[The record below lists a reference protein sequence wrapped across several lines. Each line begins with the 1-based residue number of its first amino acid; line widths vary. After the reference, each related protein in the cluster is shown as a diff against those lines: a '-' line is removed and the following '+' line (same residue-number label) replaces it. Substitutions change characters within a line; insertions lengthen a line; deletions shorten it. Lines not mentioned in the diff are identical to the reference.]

1 MITTKAFREAF
12 ERRMLLT
19 LKALFENLD
28 KFSDATTIINHPK
41 DAIQMQ
47 ATTEL
52 DLQSDGL
59 KLICCNRVGGGETL
73 LENYRFGG

>member
-1 MITTKAFREAF
+1 MEQIALEVNCVCFWITLKMVTTKAFWEAF
-12 ERRMLLT
+12 ERKMLLT

-28 KFSDATTIINHPK
+28 KFSEATIINHPK
-41 DAIQMQ
+41 EAIQIQ

-59 KLICCNRVGGGETL
+59 EINL
-73 LENYRFGG
+73 L